1 MNNLARRVA
10 TVALAASALGSFGLA
25 TAGTAAATSVAYDG
39 YLDPEEMGFYYNSDQ
54 GGCVFDLY
62 DKDQDFNNNNFKAYP
77 STASCNGKGQVVGN
91 NTASYKNRTGES
103 WYVHTGPN
111 SGGTYHGEIPAY
123 YVGNASVN
131 FKNNIESACY
141 IVEYCAPY

>member
-25 TAGTAAATSVAYDG
+25 TAGTAAATQVAYDG

-62 DKDQDFNNNNFKAYP
+62 DKDQNFNNDYFKAFP
-77 STASCNGKGQVVGN
+77 TTASCNGKGQVVGN